1 MPPNWP
7 QFSLRLPQLQAM
19 RDANATLPSFV
30 NGNLPDALLV
40 RKIPVIRVPEYE
52 KVRFLAV
59 GTSRTRL
66 LSFMKATSRL
76 LSAASAVALSAA
88 WLVPGVAVVEFV
100 SVTAAQA
107 AVVQRIEVRG
117 NTRVDADTVRNTVAI
132 SPGQSFT
139 GDDIDAAVK
148 RLFDTGLFSDVRIN
162 QSGSTLVVEV
172 SELQIVNNVL
182 FQGNKKIK
190 DADLGNTTQ
199 LKPRAPFSTAT
210 MEADAEAIRQAY
222 ARIGR
227 DDATVNTQ
235 VIDLGEGR
243 VNVVYEVVEGGRTK
257 IAAVNFNGNNAFG
270 DRRLSTVI
278 STKRSSFISFIMRD
292 DIYDE
297 DRLRADEEALRRF
310 YFNRG
315 YADFQVVSA
324 TGQINEATNEYTVD
338 ITVEEGE
345 RYTFGDISID
355 STVPEIEA
363 SSLQS
368 QVVTRQGD
376 VYSAKEVEDTII
388 ALTETVA
395 GRGYAFAQVTPRGD
409 RNFENRTISV
419 VYTIDQGTRAYVERI
434 EIRGND
440 KTRDYVIRREFDI
453 AEGDAF
459 NQVLIQRAKRRLEA
473 LNFFEKVEVSTVPG
487 AEADQ
492 VVLVVDVV
500 EKSTGEFSIGAGYST
515 GGETPGASVEGSI
528 TERNF
533 LGRGQF
539 VKFSAGG
546 GKNSRDFGFSFTEP
560 YFLGRRIAAGFDISR
575 ATRTFD
581 RYESEVTSG
590 SVRFG
595 LPITENISTQIAYN
609 LSQES
614 YDYRNCDGDGDG
626 IIGEPA
632 DCSLSNAIRQAIA
645 DGNWIK
651 SSVSAGFL
659 YNTIDDMKNPHNGFY
674 INGVAEF
681 AGLGGDAEW
690 VKVTGRGSY
699 YHTLNEEFDVVG
711 LASVGGGH
719 VLDMGGNGLRIF
731 DHFQNN
737 TRMIRGFEYGGIGPY
752 DVATGDHLGGTT
764 YLNGTLEAQFPL
776 PIIPES
782 IGLRGAVFADAA
794 TVFGNKV
801 NVPGVVV
808 GGTDMEWRASA
819 GAGLIWDSPFGPL
832 RVDYAVPLVKKDTD
846 DTQEFNFGMST
857 KF

>member
-1 MPPNWP
+1 MN
-7 QFSLRLPQLQAM
+7 
-19 RDANATLPSFV
+19 
-30 NGNLPDALLV
+30 
-40 RKIPVIRVPEYE
+40 
-52 KVRFLAV
+52 
-59 GTSRTRL
+59 
-66 LSFMKATSRL
+66 ATSRL
-76 LSAASAVALSAA
+76 FSAASAVALSAA
-88 WLVPGVAVVEFV
+88 WLVPSVAVVEFV
-100 SVTAAQA
+100 SVTSAQA

-117 NTRVDADTVRNTVAI
+117 NTRVDADTIRNTINIAPGRSF
-132 SPGQSFT
+132 SPA
-139 GDDIDAAVK
+139 DVDAATK

-190 DADLGNTTQ
+190 DADLANATQ
-199 LKPRAPFSTAT
+199 LKARSPFSTAT
-210 MEADAEAIRQAY
+210 MEADVEAIRQAY
-222 ARIGR
+222 GRVGR
-227 DDATVNTQ
+227 DDATVNAQ
-235 VIDLGEGR
+235 VVDLGEGR
-243 VNVVYEVVEGGRTK
+243 VNIVYEIVEGGRTK
-257 IAAVNFNGNNAFG
+257 IAAINFHGNNAFG

-278 STKRSSFISFIMRD
+278 STKRSTILSFVMRD

-324 TGQINEATNEYTVD
+324 TGQLDEATNEYTVD
-338 ITVEEGE
+338 ITIEEGE

-355 STVPEIEA
+355 STVPEIDA
-363 SSLQS
+363 ASLQS
-368 QVVTRQGD
+368 LVVTRQGD

-459 NQVLIQRAKRRLEA
+459 NQVLIQRAKRRLER

-487 AEADQ
+487 SEADQ

-515 GGETPGASVEGSI
+515 GGESPGASMEGSI

-533 LGRGQF
+533 LGRGQYIK
-539 VKFSAGG
+539 VSAGG
-546 GKNSRDFGFSFTEP
+546 GKDSRDFGLSFTEP

-575 ATRTFD
+575 STRSYS
-581 RYESEVTSG
+581 RYESETTSG

-614 YDYRNCDGDGDG
+614 YKYRDCDSNDDGVDGDCNISG
-626 IIGEPA
+626 
-632 DCSLSNAIRQAIA
+632 AIKQAID
-645 DGNWIK
+645 DGDWIK
-651 SSVSAGFL
+651 SSVSAGFV
-659 YNTIDDMKNPHNGFY
+659 YNTIDDMKNPHHGFY
-674 INGVAEF
+674 VTGTAEF
-681 AGLGGDAEW
+681 AGLGGDAQW
-690 VKVTGRGSY
+690 AKIIGRGSY
-699 YHTLNEEFDVVG
+699 YHTLNEEYDVVG
-711 LASVGGGH
+711 LVSVGGGH
-719 VLDMGGNGLRIF
+719 AIDTGSDGLRIF
-731 DHFQNN
+731 DHFKSN
-737 TRMIRGFEYGGIGPY
+737 TRMIRGFEYDGIGPY
-752 DVATGDHLGGTT
+752 DSDTGDHLGGTT
-764 YLNGTLEAQFPL
+764 YLNATLEAQFPL
-776 PIIPES
+776 PLIPES

-794 TVFGNKV
+794 TLFGNKV

-808 GGTDMEWRASA
+808 AGDSMEWRASA
-819 GAGLIWDSPFGPL
+819 GVGLIWDSPFGPL
-832 RVDYAVPLVKKDTD
+832 RVDYAVPLKKEKSD
-846 DTQEFNFGMST
+846 DTQEFNFGIST